1 MIPFINSDRMRHE
14 EKITGGCFQ
23 ITTRNVK
30 HFLHSSSDGSW
41 QETTAD
47 EIKRLIALL
56 IYMGLVKIGYLDK
69 YWCEKTPYYCLGQEQ
84 SCPEPGSKL

>member
-23 ITTRNVK
+23 ITKRNVK

-56 IYMGLVKIGYLDK
+56 IYMGLVK

-84 SCPEPGSKL
+84 SCPEPDSKL